1 MASFVLVPGFWLD
14 ASSWDEVVPLL
25 EAAGHDVTAL
35 TLPGTQSRD
44 ADRSQ
49 VTLSD
54 HVEAVLGAIDAAGGP
69 VVLVGSSFAGT
80 LVTIASEERADQ
92 VTLAVYVDA
101 LPKAVTASDQ
111 PAGAD
116 VELTWDELTETEQR
130 DLSPELRAHI
140 ESVAVPY
147 PARVVREGWDLS
159 GERRFGVRSLVVAT
173 GFDQAQLDEWRRDYP
188 DDLADLDRFTDLT
201 VVELP
206 TSHWPQ
212 LSKPDD
218 LVRIILDVLSTSS
231 RTGG

>member
-1 MASFVLVPGFWLD
+1 MTSFVLVPGFWLD
-14 ASSWDEVVPLL
+14 ASSWDAVVPRL
-25 EAAGHDVTAL
+25 EAAGHAVTAL

-44 ADRSQ
+44 ADRSP
-49 VTLSD
+49 VTLAD
-54 HVEAVLGAIDAAGGP
+54 HVEAVLGAIDGAAEP

-80 LVTIASEERADQ
+80 LVTIASEERPEQ

-116 VELTWDELTETEQR
+116 VDFTWDELTETEQR
-130 DLSPELRAHI
+130 DLSPELREHI

-173 GFDQAQLDEWRRDYP
+173 GFDQAQLEEWKRDYP

-201 VVELP
+201 IVELP

-212 LSKPDD
+212 LTKPAE
-218 LVRIILDVLSTSS
+218 LTELLLSSI
-231 RTGG
+231 